1 MRVEREVLLPAP
13 PERVWDTV
21 MDAQRLG
28 EWVAIHAWV
37 RDAPGGPL
45 EVGARFRQGLSLA
58 GLPFEVRWTVV
69 RAERPTRA
77 SWEGVGPAGS
87 RAGVSYGLARAGA
100 TETRFSYGLELTLP
114 GGPLA
119 LVAGPVVAV
128 EAGRQADETL
138 RRLGALL
145 AEEAGAR

>member
-21 MDAQRLG
+21 MDAHRLG

-45 EVGARFRQGLSLA
+45 EAGARFRQGLSLA

-77 SWEGVGPAGS
+77 SWEGAGPAGS
-87 RAGVSYGLARAGA
+87 RAGVSYGLAPEGA
-100 TETRFSYGLELTLP
+100 AHTRVTYGLELALP